1 MKEMT
6 DRDGKW
12 IDDMGACK
20 VCGGEI
26 PEGHTNNCDI
36 YKLER
41 QISVAKAGLK
51 MIAGADYRGNR
62 STEMNTAHTTL
73 ELMDKIK

>member
-6 DRDGKW
+6 ERDGKW

-26 PEGHTNNCDI
+26 PEGHKNSCDI
-36 YKLER
+36 YKMEQKIKLAEACLK
-41 QISVAKAGLK
+41 QI
-51 MIAGADYRGNR
+51 MDADYRGNR
-62 STEMNTAHTTL
+62 SSESVAAERTL
-73 ELMDKIK
+73 TLIESIK